1 MKLHL
6 NQSEPIMRIVVND
19 LWLHDDPEA
28 YCQNQSSIFKWQIK
42 HMGHG
47 MVFHFRIMIVFCV
60 SLRIMIVNLATEM
73 TEKNEYNVRN
83 MNRMMK
89 TVNIFIKVNKLYTVR
104 KKAVESSLYR
114 QRFHPNWPIVHKRQH
129 GYLNMSHLI
138 FSRLIV
144 WKYGLGKQFNNNQQ
158 NCDSRHNNSPSTE
171 GGSI

>member
-1 MKLHL
+1 
-6 NQSEPIMRIVVND
+6 
-19 LWLHDDPEA
+19 
-28 YCQNQSSIFKWQIK
+28 
-42 HMGHG
+42 MGHG

-114 QRFHPNWPIVHKRQH
+114 QRFHPN
-129 GYLNMSHLI
+129 
-138 FSRLIV
+138 
-144 WKYGLGKQFNNNQQ
+144 
-158 NCDSRHNNSPSTE
+158 
-171 GGSI
+171 